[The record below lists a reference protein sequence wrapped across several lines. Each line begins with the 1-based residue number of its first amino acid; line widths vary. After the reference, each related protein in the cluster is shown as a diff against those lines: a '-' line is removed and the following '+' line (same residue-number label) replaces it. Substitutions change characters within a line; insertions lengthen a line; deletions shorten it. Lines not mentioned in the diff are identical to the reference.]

1 MARRNSVLKTLTAAT
16 LAASFFVYGC
26 NRKEPETSQD
36 APPAA
41 TPASDQALRSA
52 AADFGA
58 MVERSTGATW
68 EEVDGLH
75 ARAMTSASEARARLS
90 PASAADLDR
99 ALQELDRARKAEDRT
114 AFALASLEAKRN
126 LVAAQDAATAKPPIP
141 AELLLT
147 AGQRYQVLTRAKPT
161 DWAAL
166 TAAAA
171 AADEQWRLTAPLL
184 SAQSIPNTMQASLTA
199 MADAAKAR
207 DLFAAQQSAVL
218 QIAAA
223 RQVAAALGAATPPP
237 PAPSATPPPDQRPNG

>member
-1 MARRNSVLKTLTAAT
+1 
-16 LAASFFVYGC
+16 
-26 NRKEPETSQD
+26 
-36 APPAA
+36 
-41 TPASDQALRSA
+41 
-52 AADFGA
+52 

-68 EEVDGLH
+68 AEIDSLH
-75 ARAMTSASEARARLS
+75 TRAMTSASEARARLS
-90 PASAADLDR
+90 PAGAVDLDR
-99 ALQELDRARKAEDRT
+99 SLQELDRARKAEDRT

-126 LVAAQDAATAKPPIP
+126 LIAAQDAATAKPPVS
-141 AELLLT
+141 AELLLI
-147 AGQRYQVLTRAKPT
+147 AGQRYQALTRAKPT

-171 AADEQWRLTAPLL
+171 AADEQWRQTAPLL

-223 RQVAAALGAATPPP
+223 REVVKALDAAPP
-237 PAPSATPPPDQRPNG
+237 PASR